1 MILKLI
7 VIRSQNL
14 EEVATFYR
22 SVGLSLEYHK
32 HGKSPFHYSA
42 SIGETVLELYPLAK
56 GQMEA
61 DKHFRIGFGINDFE
75 DTITRLRDLNT
86 PFVMEA
92 TNTEF
97 GFMAIVSD
105 PDDRKVELYKIT

>member
-1 MILKLI
+1 M
-7 VIRSQNL
+7 VIRSQDL
-14 EEVATFYR
+14 DRLAAFYR

-42 SIGETVLELYPLAK
+42 NIGDTVLELYPLAK
-56 GQMEA
+56 GQTEA
-61 DKHFRIGFGINDFE
+61 DKHFRIGFGIDNFE
-75 DTITRLRDLNT
+75 DTITRLRELNT
-86 PFVMEA
+86 PFVMDA

-105 PDDRKVELYKIT
+105 PDDRKVELYKLT